1 MLLENLS
8 RLPYA
13 KQFDAIEKTNPCGV
27 EHVETLLNPTYQV
40 LTLTFLSQLFTL
52 GQQMSTTVNGGA
64 NAVPKG
70 HTRSLAEQ
78 AKA

>member
-1 MLLENLS
+1 MFLQNL
-8 RLPYA
+8 RKLPYA
-13 KQFDAIEKTNPCGV
+13 KQFEAIEKTKTRQDFTQN
-27 EHVETLLNPTYQV
+27 NKV